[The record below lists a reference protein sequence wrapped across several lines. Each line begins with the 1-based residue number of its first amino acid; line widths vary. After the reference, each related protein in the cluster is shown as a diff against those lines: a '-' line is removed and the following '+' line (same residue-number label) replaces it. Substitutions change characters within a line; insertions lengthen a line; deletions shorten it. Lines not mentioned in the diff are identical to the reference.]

1 MICSMSGSAQ
11 GLRPGG
17 NVNPFYRRRNE
28 GPERSNSW
36 TELASLTSSQVI
48 RQTCLIQSVLCLPM
62 VIRLQALIFP
72 RRFRIFFPL
81 KHLPNGGGA
90 QKHNFWAVFYKKNH

>member
-36 TELASLTSSQVI
+36 TEVGLLDQLT
-48 RQTCLIQSVLCLPM
+48 
-62 VIRLQALIFP
+62 
-72 RRFRIFFPL
+72 
-81 KHLPNGGGA
+81 GD
-90 QKHNFWAVFYKKNH
+90 

>member
-1 MICSMSGSAQ
+1 MLTHFTEEEMKAQ
-11 GLRPGG
+11 RDQTAGQR
-17 NVNPFYRRRNE
+17 
-28 GPERSNSW
+28 
-36 TELASLTSSQVI
+36 LASLTSSQVI